1 MRYFGLVLSAVDT
14 AEIVIYISKNG
25 LLKSCAIRKIRNI
38 SNIALKVSI
47 LSVAVF

>member
-1 MRYFGLVLSAVDT
+1 MRYFGPVLSAVDT

-25 LLKSCAIRKIRNI
+25 LLKSYAIRNI